1 MGQYVS
7 KGTPLNIAKKLSVAL
22 AAVPLLAAC
31 GTTPPAQAPNAEGH
45 LAAPASVTPAPASSS
60 ATTAAPTASPSS
72 PGNAAPTP
80 SATPSF
86 GVRPWQPPANPAPLP
101 VLTAEQQ
108 ATFAPCIA
116 KFAAA
121 DTGTDASKPASP
133 STPTPTVTQ
142 ASKKTSTKK
151 SAKKTTGTCAK
162 VVQTELKALSF
173 YHGTPRSRNGT
184 AAINALLRYQY
195 SRDLQPTGSANQ
207 ATVYALASNQLARS
221 AALPEE
227 CKADRVVL
235 CVDQGAQQ
243 LRYVKDGKVVKT
255 IKVRTGGYNSH
266 PKTHKWRL
274 FRTANGLY
282 KVYKKRVSPTSDN
295 YGDGSMPLSVIF
307 DPNMYVHYSSD
318 FANAGYAGSSH
329 GCVNVGSYKSARW
342 IYKNT
347 PIGSQVYIY

>member
-108 ATFAPCIA
+108 ATFAPCLA

-142 ASKKTSTKK
+142 ASKKTST
-151 SAKKTTGTCAK
+151 KKTTGTCAK

-207 ATVYALASNQLARS
+207 ATVYALASNQPARS

-227 CKADRVVL
+227 CKADGVVL